1 MIFFYKNKEEN
12 IALVGTPDWV
22 PVALAHH
29 KPKRSNVFADYL
41 KAVKFVAPQLSLALT
56 THFIHLWKV
65 LSIDLNIVKFYNHYR
80 IQ

>member
-1 MIFFYKNKEEN
+1 MKLISSPTNLHHRQINDFFYKNKEEN

-56 THFIHLWKV
+56 THLIHL
-65 LSIDLNIVKFYNHYR
+65 
-80 IQ
+80 